1 MRALLALPVLL
12 LPPLLLPGA
21 APADEPPAPPLQFRA
36 GTILAGGHL
45 LPADVTLPAVAGP
58 VTLQPADGPPL
69 HWRVTVGNG
78 ETRLLDA
85 QGRWAAKVEYHRV
98 ERGGRV
104 LCQTYQTTISPEWSA
119 TTKDSAARPDYSPA
133 DDRIYAFR
141 DVPCP

>member
-1 MRALLALPVLL
+1 MRPPVMHVLL
-12 LPPLLLPGA
+12 PIFLPLA
-21 APADEPPAPPLQFRA
+21 ALADEPPAPPLHFRA

-45 LPADVTLPAVAGP
+45 LPSAVTLPPVEGP
-58 VTLQPADGPPL
+58 VTLQPQDGPPL

-85 QGRWAAKVEYHRV
+85 QGRWAAKVEYHRS

-104 LCQTYQTTISPEWSA
+104 VCQTYQTTISPEWTA
-119 TTKDSAARPDYSPA
+119 TGKDASTRADYTPA

>member
-1 MRALLALPVLL
+1 MRPPVMHVLL
-12 LPPLLLPGA
+12 LPFLPLA
-21 APADEPPAPPLQFRA
+21 ALADEPPAPPLHFRA

-45 LPADVTLPAVAGP
+45 LPSAVTLPPVEGP
-58 VTLQPADGPPL
+58 VTLQPSEGPPL

-85 QGRWAAKVEYHRV
+85 QGRWAAKVEYHRS

-104 LCQTYQTTISPEWSA
+104 VCQTYQTTISPEWTA
-119 TTKDSAARPDYSPA
+119 TGKDAATRADYTPA